1 MSSLRP
7 LRPLPPEPPEPPA
20 LHERA
25 IDNIR
30 FIRETMERATSFT
43 AVSGWGVIAMGVIA
57 LGAAPLA
64 ARQVSTAAWLAVWL
78 GAAALS
84 LAAAG
89 WAIARKARASAAPLF
104 VGPGRKG
111 LLGFVPPLAAGAVL
125 TLALF
130 LDGRAAAL
138 PGLWLLLYGAGVVT
152 GGAYSVRTLPVMGT
166 CFMALGAAALFCPA
180 AWGNPLLAAG
190 FGGLHLG
197 FGAVIVW
204 RHGG

>member
-7 LRPLPPEPPEPPA
+7 LRTPPPEPPA

-43 AVSGWGVIAMGVIA
+43 AVSGWGVIAMGLIA
-57 LGAAPLA
+57 LCAAPVA
-64 ARQVSTAAWLAVWL
+64 ARQGSAEAWLATWL

-89 WAIARKARASAAPLF
+89 WAIVRKARASASPLF
-104 VGPGRKG
+104 VGPGRKS
-111 LLGFVPPLAAGAVL
+111 LLGFAPPLAAGAVL
-125 TLALF
+125 TLVLF
-130 LDGRAAAL
+130 LDGRADVL

-152 GGAYSVRTLPVMGT
+152 GGAYSVRTLPVMGIS
-166 CFMALGAAALFCPA
+166 FMALGAAALLCPA
-180 AWGNPLLAAG
+180 AWGDPLLAAG
-190 FGGLHLG
+190 FGGLQLG